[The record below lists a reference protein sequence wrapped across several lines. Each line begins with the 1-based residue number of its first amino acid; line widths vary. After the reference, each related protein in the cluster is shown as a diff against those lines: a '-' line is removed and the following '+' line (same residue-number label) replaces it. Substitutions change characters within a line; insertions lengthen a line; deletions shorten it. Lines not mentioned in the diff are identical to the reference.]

1 MAHLKKQT
9 IGPKGGSPGLVVK
22 GEDSCSEGC
31 GFESQQRMDIFTFI
45 CCTNCNVCL
54 KRPKINKKRPRIA
67 ILKKEMDR
75 NKYFHLKSPFRKMQ
89 RKSNELCQGLVL
101 AKILDQ
107 TQCDQIWRN
116 FTTLAKKLKSF
127 GQFLKLY
134 LVLSKMFCLLWAHFL
149 CQCAKLRCYKWP
161 NIEK

>member
-67 ILKKEMDR
+67 ILKKELDR

-116 FTTLAKKLKSF
+116 FTTLAKKIKVIWAIFKALFSVK
-127 GQFLKLY
+127 QN
-134 LVLSKMFCLLWAHFL
+134 VLLTLGTFSMPMCKITLL
-149 CQCAKLRCYKWP
+149 
-161 NIEK
+161 